1 MKKFHKLM
9 APALDF
15 GVLTVAV
22 LVLGVLA
29 TTTSPALASTVT
41 TIDVPGAGGTSANGI
56 NGRGQIVGT
65 YYAGGIEH
73 GFLLDSGTF
82 TTIDVPG
89 ARYTRLNGINGR
101 GQIVGYYFG
110 DEPGHGFLL
119 DSGTFTTIDFPG
131 AGATKPFGINDR
143 GQIVG
148 EY

>member
-56 NGRGQIVGT
+56 NGRGQIVG
-65 YYAGGIEH
+65 
-73 GFLLDSGTF
+73 
-82 TTIDVPG
+82 
-89 ARYTRLNGINGR
+89 
-101 GQIVGYYFG
+101 YYFG

-119 DSGTFTTIDFPG
+119 DSGTFTTIDVPG
-131 AGATKPFGINDR
+131 ADSTIAFGINDR
-143 GQIVG
+143 DQIVG
-148 EY
+148 IYTAGGPVHSFLLE